1 MISGF
6 SRTHSSAHVALARQY
21 ETFFVKNFGAID
33 ADAAAI
39 FRLAFASGP
48 RVGEPYALPSLA
60 HRTLPR

>member
-1 MISGF
+1 VISGF
-6 SRTHSSAHVALARQY
+6 FAFARQY

-48 RVGEPYALPSLA
+48 RVGEPYALPPLA
-60 HRTLPR
+60 HSTLPR